1 MKGDAPQVPTTQKAQ
16 PEVKEVIQT
25 PQQPPIVPQTPPIPT
40 PPTKFKKRLKLI
52 ILITSLILVGL
63 GIGGFYIYKYI
74 LQQETEEE
82 VSPSSVETS
91 GITKAGRLERDE
103 TWSGQINVTGDIL
116 VEEEVTLT
124 ILPGTQIII
133 SASKDTQ
140 NLFGLGE
147 CEGIKEFDLLSGIRE
162 EREMS
167 CGIHQGEPY
176 RDEANRI
183 SITIRGTLKAIG
195 TEDNRIVFKS
205 DSPNPTIYDWNR
217 LEFQN
222 GILSYANVEN
232 YRVLETRGDDVE
244 ISHNNLK
251 NIGECGICAN
261 SKVKISF
268 NTISYAGHELID
280 MHNSSPIIHD
290 NIFGPNPD
298 GSCVTID
305 GGFPQITNNTFKNCG
320 GGISLIAPPSDP
332 EFEESVLRD
341 NTFLD
346 NTNDVWHG
354 Y

>member
-1 MKGDAPQVPTTQKAQ
+1 MKDDAPQVSTTQKVQ
-16 PEVKEVIQT
+16 PEVKEVTQT
-25 PQQPPIVPQTPPIPT
+25 PEQPSVVPPIPT
-40 PPTKFKKRLKLI
+40 PPIKSKKRLKLI
-52 ILITSLILVGL
+52 ISIISLILVGL

-91 GITKAGRLERDE
+91 GITKAGRLEIDE

-116 VEEEVTLT
+116 VEEGGTLT

-147 CEGIKEFDLLSGIRE
+147 CDGIKEFDLLSGIRE

-222 GILSYANVEN
+222 GILSYADVEN

-261 SKVKISF
+261 SKAKISF

-280 MHNSSPIIHD
+280 MHNSSPIIRN
-290 NIFGPNPD
+290 NIFGPNPN